1 MRSPR
6 PLNGAFGAHAR
17 KLREETEVSLP
28 SLGKP
33 IAQGLTAEVYVWDDT
48 RILKLFH
55 DGRSPDQVE
64 YEARIASVVHAAG
77 LPVPAVGDIVE
88 VNGRRGLLYERV
100 DGLSMLDSMSQQL
113 STLSQSA
120 RLWAELHAD
129 MHARSTVPELP
140 SQRAE
145 LAKHIRAAQL
155 LPPDLQQAALR
166 ALDTMP
172 EGDRLCHGDFWPGNV
187 LMSRRGPIII
197 DWICATRGN
206 PLADVA
212 RSSVLLLGGLASPLF
227 SRAQKAL
234 IRRVHRTYLQRYF
247 QLRPEGQAQCKAWQ
261 PIVAAA
267 RLSENVPGVHTW
279 LLATVAAGLSP
290 HN

>member
-1 MRSPR
+1 
-6 PLNGAFGAHAR
+6 
-17 KLREETEVSLP
+17 VSLQ

-33 IAQGLTAEVYVWDDT
+33 IAQGLTAEVYVWDET
-48 RILKLFH
+48 RILKLLC
-55 DGRSPDQVE
+55 DGRSPAQVA
-64 YEARIASVVHAAG
+64 YEARIARAVHAAG

-88 VNGRRGLLYERV
+88 VNGRHGLLYARV
-100 DGLSMLDSMSQQL
+100 DGLSMLDSMSQQRW
-113 STLSQSA
+113 TLSHSA

-145 LAKHIRAAQL
+145 LAKHIRAAQM
-155 LPPDLQQAALR
+155 LPPDLQRAALR
-166 ALDTMP
+166 ALDTLP
-172 EGDRLCHGDFWPGNV
+172 DGDRLCHGDFWPGNV
-187 LMSRRGPIII
+187 LMSSRGPIII

-212 RSSVLLLGGLASPLF
+212 RSSVLLLGGLASPLI

-234 IRRVHRTYLQRYF
+234 LRRVHRTYLQRYF
-247 QLRPEGQAQCKAWQ
+247 QLRPEGQAQCHAWQ

-267 RLSENVPGVHTW
+267 QLSENVPGVQAW
-279 LLATVAAGLSP
+279 LLATVAAGFSQ
-290 HN
+290 HD